1 MEWGK
6 KKEDFILVWVRVS
19 RENMERLRVLDL
31 GLKDY
36 QQSWAFQERLVE
48 RRICGQIEDS
58 LILVEHFPV
67 ITLGR
72 QGKEEDVLASPEFLH
87 QKKIS
92 LFHVNRGGR
101 VTFHG
106 PGQLVAY
113 PILDLSPDQ
122 KDIHQYIRNLEKVV
136 IRSLDRL
143 EIEGR
148 GRTGYTGVWVGKK
161 KIASIGVGV
170 KRWISYHGLSLNANI
185 DLSYFSLINPCGF
198 NENDVTSLAEILDS
212 EVKMDTVKSLF
223 VNSFCEV
230 FLRIPYGWR

>member
-1 MEWGK
+1 
-6 KKEDFILVWVRVS
+6 
-19 RENMERLRVLDL
+19 MERLSVLDL

-36 QQSWAFQERLVE
+36 QESWVFQERLVE

-72 QGKEEDVLASPEFLH
+72 QGKEEDILVSPEVLV

-92 LFHVNRGGR
+92 LFRVNRGGR

-113 PILDLSPDQ
+113 PIFDLSLDQ

-136 IRSLDRL
+136 IRSLDEL
-143 EIEGR
+143 GIEGR
-148 GRTGYTGVWVGKK
+148 SISGYTGVWVGKK
-161 KIASIGVGV
+161 KIASIGIGV
-170 KRWISYHGLSLNANI
+170 KRWITYHGLSLNVNI
-185 DLSYFSLINPCGF
+185 DLSYFSLIDPCGLC
-198 NENDVTSLAEILDS
+198 ECDVTSLAEILGS
-212 EVKMDTVKSLF
+212 KVKMDNVRSLF

-230 FLRIPYGWR
+230 FLRFPRRWR